1 MGIFSKINFFGQS
14 RAKLIK
20 ETLDD
25 TDLFMVGSRN
35 LKVNG
40 GIQDRGVSAKVLRE
54 AFEGASTFEELT
66 DTPTYVGNELKALR
80 INAIGDAI
88 DTYVPTDL
96 NTWSIPGVAFVS
108 PSTGND
114 FTAVV
119 GDGELPHRTLNAAL
133 AASNNVLCLPGFYS
147 GTHTIPA
154 GTYAIHF
161 MKGAIM
167 QGNSRITDGGNT
179 INLTITGELE
189 FAAFS
194 YGFLFTGNGSVMR
207 ANVLKFAPGCRSTCF
222 IDGSNCDVFIKADT
236 VESNGNNGGGMTIL
250 VRDNSTVVLEANKI
264 VFDYWMV
271 NPRNLG
277 ASVIVRCPDI
287 TISAVGFAG
296 GGFGKTFVRRQNGI
310 GNNMNITFDFMG
322 GKVTNLSPTITN
334 TFGIVDSTLIT
345 KLGAANGEVSIYTF
359 KNGTVESGVMDGY
372 LSYYQ
377 VGGGTT
383 FLDNLIIKSGRRAL
397 SVYMGVNTAGV
408 ETVNADN
415 CHFESAVESIGGN
428 GKILNFRNCTF
439 KTTDPS
445 RNRVFG
451 FSNSNA
457 AIPPFIYFINCNF
470 QLVGGGGSTFNG
482 FNPAITLGCAGSYSS
497 EVLGATAIDTWAGLT
512 TIPTLEIINY

>member
-1 MGIFSKINFFGQS
+1 MSFENENIKKKKPSEANGETRTGIEIFKSVIDE
-14 RAKLIK
+14 KLYYRDENKRLVLISTG
-20 ETLDD
+20 ETVSSFE
-25 TDLFMVGSRN
+25 DLSDV
-35 LKVNG
+35 
-40 GIQDRGVSAKVLRE
+40 
-54 AFEGASTFEELT
+54 
-66 DTPTYVGNELKALR
+66 PTYVGNALKGLR
-80 INAIGDAI
+80 INATEDALE
-88 DTYVPTDL
+88 TYVPTDL

-119 GDGELPHRTLNAAL
+119 GDGELPFKTPDAAL

-222 IDGSNCDVFIKADT
+222 VDGSGCDVFIKADT

-271 NPRNLG
+271 DPRSPT
-277 ASVIVRCPDI
+277 ASIIVRCPDI

-296 GGFGKTFVRRQNGI
+296 GGFGKTLVRTGI
-310 GNNMNITFDFMG
+310 NTGGVGNVEFDFMG
-322 GKVTNLSPTITN
+322 GVVRNLSPTQTN
-334 TFGIVDSTLIT
+334 TFGTNDSTLIT
-345 KLGAANGEVSIYTF
+345 VSNIPFGNTNIISF
-359 KNGTVESGVMDGY
+359 KNGTVESGAMFGWATFVII
-372 LSYYQ
+372 L
-377 VGGGTT
+377 GGKNI
-383 FLDNLIIKSGRRAL
+383 LENLHIKS
-397 SVYMGVNTAGV
+397 NTNSFF
-408 ETVNADN
+408 TYQNFTNAVGSEEYVINN
-415 CHFESAVESIGGN
+415 CTFESPSNLAIGN
-428 GKILNFRNCTF
+428 GKVMFFTGCTF
-439 KTTDPS
+439 KVTDPLAT
-445 RNRVFG
+445 RVFN
-451 FSNSNA
+451 FISLRPQT
-457 AIPPFIYFINCNF
+457 PPFFYFNDCSM
-470 QLVGGGGSTFNG
+470 QLVAGAGSTFNG
-482 FNPAITLGCAGSYSS
+482 ILPAVTLGCAKTISS
-497 EVLGATAIDTWAGLT
+497 EVLGVGATDTWGGFT
-512 TIPTLEIINY
+512 TIPTLEIPNN